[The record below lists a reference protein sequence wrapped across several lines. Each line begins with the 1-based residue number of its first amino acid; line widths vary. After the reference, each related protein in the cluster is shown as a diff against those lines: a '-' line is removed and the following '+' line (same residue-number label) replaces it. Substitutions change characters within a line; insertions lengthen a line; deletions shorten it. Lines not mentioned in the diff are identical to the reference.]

1 MTDASAGKNA
11 EEQDAKLSDAF
22 DVLEKK
28 ADDPQ
33 IDKPE
38 PTAGARSTSSVGVV
52 LAVFLALVAIGVAS
66 YPAYVIYRQQASDPD
81 DAMPSRVAQLQQQL
95 QQLQQDQQK
104 LESRSSNLGNSL
116 DNLDRKL
123 VAIEQKQSGDLDA
136 LQVKLLATFE
146 SRIADLQNQD
156 GTTSRD
162 WLLAEV
168 EYLLR
173 MANQRLLM
181 ERDPAAALGLFK
193 AADRIIADSQGL
205 TAFSL
210 RQAMATDMARLEAVE
225 GLDEEGLY
233 LRLSALIGQV
243 KHLKQRELAYNAP
256 VEVDDFPVQDSTFIG
271 GMLEFANKVLS
282 RITSLVDYRRDEMEV
297 TPILPPSEEY
307 YLRQNLILKFQ
318 VAQLA
323 LLENSGEVFSVS
335 LGESDRWIEK
345 YFDAEHSATI
355 AMRAGIEDL
364 MTINVQQ
371 ELPDVSVSLREVRT
385 LLAEFHQAEARP

>member
-81 DAMPSRVAQLQQQL
+81 DAMPSRVAQLQQL
-95 QQLQQDQQK
+95 QQEQQK

-116 DNLDRKL
+116 DNLGRKL
-123 VAIEQKQSGDLDA
+123 VAIEQKQSADLDA

-181 ERDPAAALGLFK
+181 ERDPAAALGLFM
-193 AADRIIADSQGL
+193 AADGIIADSQGL

-243 KHLKQRELAYNAP
+243 KHLKQRKLAYNAP

-385 LLAEFHQAEARP
+385 LLAEFHQAEASP